1 MRPLR
6 RVGRPALARPLALG
20 TLAALAAAVML
31 GVPTGVIDNP
41 WFVRKVPT
49 RSFDVVVLV
58 ALALIA
64 GLTAATYARPAG
76 KGPALGRVG
85 IASGVLGWFAVSCP
99 LCNPFVLALLGAS
112 GATGIFARLQPAL
125 GAVAVALGAGAFAL
139 RVRAIRRGACPIA
152 PRAAAD
158 RNR

>member
-6 RVGRPALARPLALG
+6 GVGRSVLARPLALG
-20 TLAALAAAVML
+20 TLAALGAAVML

-49 RSFDVVVLV
+49 RAVVLV

-85 IASGVLGWFAVSCP
+85 IASGVLGWFALSCP
-99 LCNPFVLALLGAS
+99 LCNPFVVALLGAT

-125 GAVAVALGAGAFAL
+125 GAVAVALGAGALAL
-139 RVRAIRRGACPIA
+139 RIRAIRRGACPVA
-152 PRAAAD
+152 PRANAD
-158 RNR
+158 SNR